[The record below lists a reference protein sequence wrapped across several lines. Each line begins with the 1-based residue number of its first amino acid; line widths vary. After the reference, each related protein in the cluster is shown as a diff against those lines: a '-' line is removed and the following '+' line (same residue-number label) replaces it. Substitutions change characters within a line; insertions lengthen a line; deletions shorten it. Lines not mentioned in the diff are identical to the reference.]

1 MMHQRKYTLD
11 LLQDTGMMGYRLAS
25 TPMDPNLKLSIES
38 WELLSDASVYQCLV
52 GCLIY
57 LTNTRP
63 DITFA
68 VSVVSQ
74 FLHAPRTSH
83 LDAVHHILRYLKTC
97 PGLELFYTAKAQDG
111 VSYFT
116 YADYAESKSDRRST
130 SGLSTFYDIDIP
142 VVQADRHR
150 LAELRSDHKDI
161 TERINQ
167 SIQLLHSA
175 RLAPKSSPN
184 SGSNNQDSSVLNVG
198 TSASSH
204 NVLSGTLSAM
214 DVDVTVSIPFA
225 LVDEI
230 AEDSPAAEDGLQ
242 FGDQVVK
249 FGNVESGDN
258 LLPKLASE
266 AQTNQGRGIPVVV
279 LRQGAL
285 ITLTVTPRVWQG
297 RGLLGCHFRIL

>member
-1 MMHQRKYTLD
+1 MLLEASASLGLAPQGAEAGARRLD
-11 LLQDTGMMGYRLAS
+11 VD
-25 TPMDPNLKLSIES
+25 
-38 WELLSDASVYQCLV
+38 V
-52 GCLIY
+52 
-57 LTNTRP
+57 
-63 DITFA
+63 
-68 VSVVSQ
+68 
-74 FLHAPRTSH
+74 
-83 LDAVHHILRYLKTC
+83 
-97 PGLELFYTAKAQDG
+97 
-111 VSYFT
+111 
-116 YADYAESKSDRRST
+116 
-130 SGLSTFYDIDIP
+130 
-142 VVQADRHR
+142 
-150 LAELRSDHKDI
+150 ELRSDHKDI

-184 SGSNNQDSSVLNVG
+184 SGNVEGSNNQDSSVLNVG
-198 TSASSH
+198 TSTSSH
-204 NVLSGTLSAM
+204 NVLSGNTISAV

-242 FGDQVVK
+242 LGDQVVK

-266 AQTNQGRGIPVVV
+266 AQTHQGRGIPVVV

-297 RGLLGCHFRIL
+297 RGLLGYMVLENIIAACKG